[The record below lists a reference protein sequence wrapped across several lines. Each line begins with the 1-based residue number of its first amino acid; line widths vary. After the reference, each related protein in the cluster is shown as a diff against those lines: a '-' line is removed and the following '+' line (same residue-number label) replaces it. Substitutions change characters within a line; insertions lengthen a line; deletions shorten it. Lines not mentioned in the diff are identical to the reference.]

1 MGEIGR
7 AVDVTI
13 RAVADYHAEASAT
26 PDLKEISGRKV
37 EFDYLRV
44 YVVYNLAS
52 VFVVGKRPCSYRE
65 GNRGVPGH
73 IDPELGVGCRL
84 STHTRGSEGHLD
96 HLYERHFQE

>member
-44 YVVYNLAS
+44 YVFITWLQYLLLGSGLAPIVKGIV
-52 VFVVGKRPCSYRE
+52 VF
-65 GNRGVPGH
+65 
-73 IDPELGVGCRL
+73 LGTLIL
-84 STHTRGSEGHLD
+84 SWVLVAAFR
-96 HLYERHFQE
+96 RIPAVAKVI

>member
-26 PDLKEISGRKV
+26 PDLKEVSGRKV

-44 YVVYNLAS
+44 YVFITCAHPEMANL
-52 VFVVGKRPCSYRE
+52 PDI
-65 GNRGVPGH
+65 GVARK
-73 IDPELGVGCRL
+73 I
-84 STHTRGSEGHLD
+84 
-96 HLYERHFQE
+96 